1 MWFIHLIL
9 WCALFFLPSIFPRI
23 RDFSNKLFVCIRW
36 PKYWNFSFSI
46 SPSSEY
52 SAFIYWIDII
62 DWFDLLAVQ
71 VTFRSIFHHH
81 QTSLVAQTVKRL
93 PTMRETWVQSL
104 DQEDLLK
111 KEMANHSSI
120 LAWKI
125 PWTEEPGRLQSMR
138 PQKFRWEF
146 TFTFVSI
153 TTVWRHQ
160 FLWCSKNWFLDSS
173 VLWFTVQL
181 LHPYMTTGKII
192 VLTIWTFVSR
202 VMSLL
207 FNTLSKFII
216 SFLTRSDRLLISWQY
231 SSSAVILESKRRK
244 SVTTSTFSLSICH
257 AVMGPDTM
265 ILVFFLMF
273 SLKSA
278 LSLYFTIIKR
288 LFSSSSL
295 SANRVVSSKYMRLL
309 MFLLLSWFQLVT
321 HPTQHFSW
329 CAQHT
334 G

>member
-1 MWFIHLIL
+1 MRLFLRKVVLGHTCSRCKSVYFVHIH
-9 WCALFFLPSIFPRI
+9 P
-23 RDFSNKLFVCIRW
+23 
-36 PKYWNFSFSI
+36 YW
-46 SPSSEY
+46 
-52 SAFIYWIDII
+52 A
-62 DWFDLLAVQ
+62 
-71 VTFRSIFHHH
+71 
-81 QTSLVAQTVKRL
+81 SLVAQRL
-93 PTMRETWVQSL
+93 KHLPLMRETWVQSL

-257 AVMGPDTM
+257 AVMGPDAM

-288 LFSSSSL
+288 LFSSSLL
-295 SANRVVSSKYMRLL
+295 SSIRVLSSAYLRLL
-309 MFLLLSWFQLVT
+309 IFSPPVLIPACNSSSLAFDVLSV
-321 HPTQHFSW
+321 
-329 CAQHT
+329 
-334 G
+334 